1 MVTQSKLLFLFLILA
16 ITLVSCKK
24 DPEVI
29 SGCTDPLGDTY
40 NPDASIDNGSCTY
53 QKRFLGNYN
62 GEFKCKG
69 VFATVFNMALVH
81 VTELIKKDEVNIIIE
96 SAIGPLPV
104 MGKLTKSE
112 IIVDATL
119 PNIKVRIGDVIPGGG
134 DTQVLCD
141 GKVKTILAISADNKI
156 LTGSLKID
164 LITKEPA
171 LINGIFSIPAG
182 YTLSDECD
190 FKGTKI

>member
-40 NPDASIDNGSCTY
+40 NPDASIDNSSCTY
-53 QKRFLGNYN
+53 QKRFLGDYN
-62 GEFKCKG
+62 
-69 VFATVFNMALVH
+69 
-81 VTELIKKDEVNIIIE
+81 
-96 SAIGPLPV
+96 
-104 MGKLTKSE
+104 
-112 IIVDATL
+112 
-119 PNIKVRIGDVIPGGG
+119 VIPGGG